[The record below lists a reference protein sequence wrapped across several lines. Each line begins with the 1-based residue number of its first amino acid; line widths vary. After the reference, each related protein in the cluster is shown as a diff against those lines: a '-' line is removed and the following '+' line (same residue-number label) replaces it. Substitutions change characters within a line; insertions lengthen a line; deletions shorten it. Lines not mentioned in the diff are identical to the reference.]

1 MRNGEIA
8 IFANMFQYGYETH
21 QYNYIVKE
29 IVDAG
34 DNEAVQKVEYQIG
47 SSGDRQQGNQTTE
60 LSAESSNTVI
70 FYNTVNTGTLE
81 IEKKVTKDGKED
93 LGAFASMF
101 TGDNPETFTF
111 DVQVAG
117 TKLNPIILK
126 NGEKHVIN
134 NIIAGSEYV
143 VRETGAAGYT
153 VTYKNEKNNEVTSS
167 VCGTIEAEKTAKV
180 TAINDFR
187 TITPTTTITKH
198 IANPDGG
205 KHTYTFNWWEVTN
218 VNDETEPET
227 ANKKTVTIEN
237 VEKSTESAQIP
248 LTTVS
253 TLDFVNENG
262 AYDNE
267 GSKVFYYRFVEVP
280 DSTGKSVHDPSVYV
294 VELTVTNDNGT
305 LSETR
310 KIYKN
315 GTQLTGNASKM
326 DFTNILLKELTIE
339 KKMGKDSEN
348 INNSGYLLNVVINS
362 NHFRKGMEIKVKDT
376 DKKVSIANDTTT
388 SVTLTDISIGA
399 DESVTISGIPY
410 DSTYTITETNGY
422 GYNATYKYS
431 TETKVDNKT
440 VGVMHGETPV
450 GTVTNT
456 NLSDAVTISGTKK
469 VSNPDKHEHTFTFAL
484 EQVKDAEG
492 TPLADTGKRHKDQSI
507 DVKVSGE
514 KADFSFGEL
523 TYETSDLA
531 GGTVDGNAK
540 VKTFYYLVT
549 ETTQD
554 DWKTLDADE
563 TEFIVEVTLTGKQGE
578 LKAEITDIL
587 ENDVSKGADYP
598 IEFRNTL
605 LGSLTV
611 KKSVVGGGN
620 PSDSFKFRLKLDKAH
635 DGTYLAEQNDVDTT
649 LTIKDG
655 LAEFWLRRNE
665 EITIYG
671 LPHGLEVEVYE
682 FDAEEY
688 RAYHK
693 IDTSL
698 TRKGQTANAQI
709 STDGTTVKYINYDID
724 SEWLP
729 QTGQLKWPILVL
741 AALGIG
747 LLGFGALTRK
757 RKRNGK

>member
-1 MRNGEIA
+1 M
-8 IFANMFQYGYETH
+8 YGTE
-21 QYNYIVKE
+21 YIVRE
-29 IVDAG
+29 
-34 DNEAVQKVEYQIG
+34 VQ
-47 SSGDRQQGNQTTE
+47 D
-60 LSAESSNTVI
+60 SAE
-70 FYNTVNTGTLE
+70 
-81 IEKKVTKDGKED
+81 
-93 LGAFASMF
+93 
-101 TGDNPETFTF
+101 
-111 DVQVAG
+111 
-117 TKLNPIILK
+117 
-126 NGEKHVIN
+126 
-134 NIIAGSEYV
+134 
-143 VRETGAAGYT
+143 GYT
-153 VTYKNEKNNEVTSS
+153 VTYHKENGDSSNDHEKDKIAEGRTQSVTVVNE
-167 VCGTIEAEKTAKV
+167 EK
-180 TAINDFR
+180 

-262 AYDNE
+262 TYDNK

-280 DSTGKSVHDPSVYV
+280 DSTGKSVHDPAVYV

-310 KIYKN
+310 EIYKN

-326 DFTNILLKELTIE
+326 EFTNILLKDLTIE

-362 NHFRKGMEIKVKDT
+362 NHFRIGMEIKVKDT

-399 DESVTISGIPY
+399 DKSVTISGIPY

-492 TPLADTGKRHKDQSI
+492 TPLADIGKRHKDQSLA
-507 DVKVSGE
+507 VKVSGE

-523 TYETSDLA
+523 TYKTSDLA

-540 VKTFYYLVT
+540 VKTFYYMVT
-549 ETTQD
+549 EATQD

-587 ENDVSKGADYP
+587 ENDVSKDA

-649 LTIKDG
+649 LTIKNG

-671 LPHGLEVEVYE
+671 LPPRPGSGDL
-682 FDAEEY
+682 
-688 RAYHK
+688 
-693 IDTSL
+693 
-698 TRKGQTANAQI
+698 
-709 STDGTTVKYINYDID
+709 
-724 SEWLP
+724 
-729 QTGQLKWPILVL
+729 
-741 AALGIG
+741 
-747 LLGFGALTRK
+747 
-757 RKRNGK
+757 